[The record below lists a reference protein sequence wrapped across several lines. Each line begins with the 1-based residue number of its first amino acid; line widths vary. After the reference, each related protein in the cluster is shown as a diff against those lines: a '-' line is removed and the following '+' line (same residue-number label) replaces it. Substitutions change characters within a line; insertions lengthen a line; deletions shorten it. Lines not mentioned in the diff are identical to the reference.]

1 MKDHSI
7 EFLEM
12 PDGVRQRTTKNHRFI
27 WNYSNESQSIDEIT
41 LAPADV
47 KIIAI

>member
-1 MKDHSI
+1 MVFYCSQRMKKLFQKINSSI
-7 EFLEM
+7 F
-12 PDGVRQRTTKNHRFI
+12 TI